1 MNSYAWVLEPDEN
14 YEVLNNRHDTGYKYL
29 LSVKRVFVQLLRS
42 FVRQSWVNNIDED
55 NVENINKSF
64 ILNDFKGKEA
74 DLLYKIKIDGQE
86 IFFYILME
94 LQSTVDF
101 QMPYRLLQYMVEI
114 WRTLL
119 KDTESKQGKFM
130 ARRKEFKLPVIIPC
144 VLYNGSSRWTVS
156 RNFKETLEEV
166 EMFDGSVLDFEY
178 ILIDISS
185 YGQNELLE
193 IGNLISAV
201 FYMDQ
206 KHLNKEFY
214 ARLKDLLN
222 LIKNLSSSDY
232 DLFITWIKNILTK
245 GMNEK
250 ETEVID
256 TILCEKETEQ
266 MIYALEG
273 AFQKAKQEGKAEGEL
288 NIAKKLIDSN
298 IMSLEQISTVTGLS
312 IDELKKIKSDIE

>member
-1 MNSYAWVLEPDEN
+1 
-14 YEVLNNRHDTGYKYL
+14 
-29 LSVKRVFVQLLRS
+29 
-42 FVRQSWVNNIDED
+42 
-55 NVENINKSF
+55 F

-185 YGQNELLE
+185 YGQNELL
-193 IGNLISAV
+193 
-201 FYMDQ
+201 
-206 KHLNKEFY
+206 
-214 ARLKDLLN
+214 
-222 LIKNLSSSDY
+222 
-232 DLFITWIKNILTK
+232 
-245 GMNEK
+245 
-250 ETEVID
+250 
-256 TILCEKETEQ
+256 
-266 MIYALEG
+266 
-273 AFQKAKQEGKAEGEL
+273 
-288 NIAKKLIDSN
+288 
-298 IMSLEQISTVTGLS
+298 
-312 IDELKKIKSDIE
+312 